1 MKLLDQRAVIVG
13 ASSGIGLATAK
24 LFVENNYEVV
34 NISRHEAPE
43 GIVDLDILADAS
55 VEGSLTA
62 AIDHAATEGK
72 IDTFIYCAGYSLAS
86 PLEHLQSH
94 DYRYLFEVNF
104 FGAVEAMK
112 AVIPYMKEVG
122 GRIVLVSSLGGTI
135 PLVFDSVYSASKAA
149 VDKLAESA
157 DMELKPYGIRVCSV
171 RPGGVATN
179 FTFKRN
185 VYEDERIG
193 EYADRQHKAVA
204 NLAHIEQG
212 GMEPEKVAKA
222 IWSVVE
228 SRNPPVKKVVGA
240 KNVVAD
246 AAARVLPSGVV
257 SFINSARQE

>member
-1 MKLLDQRAVIVG
+1 MRALNQRVVIVG

-24 LFVENNYEVV
+24 LFVENNYDVV
-34 NISRHEAPE
+34 NIARTEAPD

-55 VEGSLTA
+55 IEGSLTA
-62 AIDHAATEGK
+62 AIDHAASEGK
-72 IDTFIYCAGYSLAS
+72 IDVLVYCAGYSLAS
-86 PLEHLQSH
+86 PIEHCENH

-122 GRIVLVSSLGGTI
+122 GRIVLVSSLAGTI
-135 PLVFDSVYSASKAA
+135 PLMFDSIYSASKAA
-149 VDKLAESA
+149 VDKLAEST
-157 DMELKPYGIRVCSV
+157 DLELKPYGIRVCSV

-185 VYEDERIG
+185 VYSDEQIG

-204 NLAHIEQG
+204 NLAHIEQD

-222 IWSVVE
+222 IWSVVDAK
-228 SRNPPVKKVVGA
+228 NPPVKKVVGA
-240 KNVVAD
+240 KNIAAD
-246 AAARVLPSGVV
+246 AAAKVLPSGIV
-257 SFINSARQE
+257 SFINSTRQE